1 MSILLREAREKA
13 LAELADG
20 QSRPCECCNTPFVA
34 VKGFERVCPVCFKLD
49 RGYDLYVGD
58 KALLRLQEQY
68 RAKTEELEQARAE
81 LAQLTERY
89 NRVRSK
95 ARKLMKEAVVSTV
108 APSRVE
114 QLIRLCHPD
123 KHANSD
129 LATDATRW
137 LLSMRTK

>member
-1 MSILLREAREKA
+1 MGRAAPASAA
-13 LAELADG
+13 
-20 QSRPCECCNTPFVA
+20 TPHSWPW
-34 VKGFERVCPVCFKLD
+34 KGFERVCPVCFKLD

-68 RAKTEELEQARAE
+68 RTQGEELEQARSE
-81 LAQLTERY
+81 LTQLTDRY

-95 ARKLMKEAVVSTV
+95 ARKLMKAAVVSTV

-123 KHANSD
+123 KHDGSA
-129 LATDATRW
+129 LATEVTQW
-137 LLSMRTK
+137 LLGQRRKG